1 MKAFLELLLVFYSEA
16 LFLIDDCEPE
26 VLEGNVT
33 GKESVGADDN
43 VYAPVG
49 NPLEGL
55 HDFASAPEAAEE
67 FDPDREITHPFPKGS
82 PVLFSK
88 DGGRHQKSDLSS
100 AGHGLEG
107 CPDSHFGFPKTYVS
121 ADEAVHGLAGLHVL
135 LGLRDGP

>member
-1 MKAFLELLLVFYSEA
+1 MKAFLELFLVFYSEA

-67 FDPDREITHPFPKGS
+67 FDPDGKITHALPEAS
-82 PVLFSK
+82 PMLFRE
-88 DGGRHQKSDLSS
+88 DRGRHQKSDLCST
-100 AGHGLEG
+100 GDGLEG
-107 CPDSHFGFPKTYVS
+107 GPDGHFRLSEAHVAT
-121 ADEAVHGLAGLHVL
+121 DETVHGLAGLHVL
-135 LGLRDGP
+135 LGLGDCP